1 MPKVNKFLSTE
12 TMYNENMENDSNSV
26 YSKLVIFMTFLI
38 GTISLIMSLTILTT
52 LSSLGFSIIY
62 SMGCKLQVFF
72 DNLEIIV
79 SHLNIALSK
88 LDYIRLSFK
97 KSQAKIFRQNISAS
111 SFSIKEPKGHNPKTS
126 QSINISCRN
135 QNKNKIERQNDN
147 SFDRQGMTGKNVCRP
162 NSHSPVVAPP
172 SFYEKSIDSDSQIY
186 KYSKEKEKRTERETN
201 KPEESKWKK
210 YHKSCRNCVEKIIFI
225 DK

>member
-1 MPKVNKFLSTE
+1 MKQKLEKTSKVNKNLKYTLKKAKLSYENRIKNLEKNVKELSEKCLKLDSTKDVPTEQNCQKCHANPSPFLNSYRQQETPFNSQENTKIMPKVNKFLSTE

-38 GTISLIMSLTILTT
+38 GTISLIMSLGCDTSQIMLTVLTT

-111 SFSIKEPKGHNPKTS
+111 
-126 QSINISCRN
+126 
-135 QNKNKIERQNDN
+135 
-147 SFDRQGMTGKNVCRP
+147 
-162 NSHSPVVAPP
+162 
-172 SFYEKSIDSDSQIY
+172 
-186 KYSKEKEKRTERETN
+186 
-201 KPEESKWKK
+201 
-210 YHKSCRNCVEKIIFI
+210 
-225 DK
+225 